1 MIARLRDLGRSIA
14 EAIAAR
20 PALAL
25 LVALALPAFFVV
37 TDVAILVYGN
47 YRLGFDALLYSL
59 GSQALLTGGDPWA
72 VSLGEVVLAG
82 PPSSVLAYTVTAWL
96 PPDAA
101 ALVWVAA
108 ALGAATWA
116 LRRLGLALTWLLFP
130 PLFVAIWNG
139 SLDAF
144 LPAAFIAAPIVAP
157 FLKPY
162 AVAGLIAERKWR
174 SIVWAAL
181 LIVPTLPLVPQWL
194 AHDPGAVIASQ
205 SPNLSAW
212 GRPLLLVLTVPAL
225 ISLGWRRGWY
235 YAVPALWPSA
245 LLHYAAMTMP
255 AIRPV
260 AALGFCTPIGVI
272 AEAVVDRART
282 LPAMPTSAQTGP
294 RPRSGL
300 RSLTVVL
307 PAYNEA
313 KRLGP
318 ALDELFGY
326 LDGPT
331 PEGVHPRIDVLVVDD
346 GSTDGTADLV
356 LSRAEASRAI
366 DGDEA
371 RLELLR
377 VKHAGKG
384 SAVRSGMLAA
394 AGDLVVFADADMATP
409 PAELPKL
416 VAALEANDVALGSR
430 IQPDGTDMR
439 ATQPRYRRLLGWAFH
454 ALASVWVVGDVKDTQ
469 CGFKGFTRE
478 AAQDLFALQRITSIV
493 FDVELIHLARR
504 RGYRIAVV
512 PIRWEDVRG
521 SRMRPSAKL
530 AVQVAW
536 DLFRIPL
543 LHRSV
548 RKRR

>member
-1 MIARLRDLGRSIA
+1 
-14 EAIAAR
+14 
-20 PALAL
+20 
-25 LVALALPAFFVV
+25 
-37 TDVAILVYGN
+37 
-47 YRLGFDALLYSL
+47 
-59 GSQALLTGGDPWA
+59 
-72 VSLGEVVLAG
+72 
-82 PPSSVLAYTVTAWL
+82 
-96 PPDAA
+96 
-101 ALVWVAA
+101 
-108 ALGAATWA
+108 
-116 LRRLGLALTWLLFP
+116 
-130 PLFVAIWNG
+130 
-139 SLDAF
+139 
-144 LPAAFIAAPIVAP
+144 
-157 FLKPY
+157 
-162 AVAGLIAERKWR
+162 
-174 SIVWAAL
+174 
-181 LIVPTLPLVPQWL
+181 
-194 AHDPGAVIASQ
+194 
-205 SPNLSAW
+205 
-212 GRPLLLVLTVPAL
+212 
-225 ISLGWRRGWY
+225 
-235 YAVPALWPSA
+235 
-245 LLHYAAMTMP
+245 
-255 AIRPV
+255 
-260 AALGFCTPIGVI
+260 
-272 AEAVVDRART
+272 
-282 LPAMPTSAQTGP
+282 MPTSAQTGP

-346 GSTDGTADLV
+346 GSTDGTVDLV
-356 LSRAEASRAI
+356 LARAEASRPF

-384 SAVRSGMLAA
+384 SAVRSGMRAA

-454 ALASVWVVGDVKDTQ
+454 ALASMWVVGDVKDTQ

-521 SRMRPSAKL
+521 SRMRPSARL
-530 AVQVAW
+530 ALQVAW